1 MNGPLIVQVKL
12 FAADSPEADN
22 NGNSLKL
29 NNDRCKRSF
38 KISQASV
45 SQVAFQ
51 ACAAHIRES
60 SCDGAA

>member
-1 MNGPLIVQVKL
+1 MNGPLIMQVKL
-12 FAADSPEADN
+12 FAAISPKANDD
-22 NGNSLKL
+22 GNSLEL
-29 NNDRCKRSF
+29 NNDRCQRSF

-51 ACAAHIRES
+51 ACAAHIREG

>member
-1 MNGPLIVQVKL
+1 MNGPLMVQVKL
-12 FAADSPEADN
+12 FAADSPEANDD
-22 NGNSLKL
+22 GNSLKL
-29 NNDRCKRSF
+29 NNDGCQRSF

-51 ACAAHIRES
+51 PCAAHIREG